1 MGTCQCS
8 TAGIRRL
15 RDRSKAVRCRQTV
28 KGSSINGLI
37 ALYSPTAAK
46 RIDGKIKPWRLERIK
61 YLVSRHLMRSLEV
74 DSGCDKLPPRPVLRF
89 VNLHRQAYEK
99 KTPFFLWQST
109 SSHQQMRMKET
120 DHGTFPHAN
129 ICLYHT
135 RPAVVVVTGEREA
148 GFICI
153 FNHIS
158 ICCAWIVFNVSL
170 TALLLPS
177 FRVGPF

>member
-1 MGTCQCS
+1 MLLIKACHTLTLLSPVFYFFYFFQIEIVGLLKHNSFVIVTLHWRDERLGTCQCS

-89 VNLHRQAYEK
+89 VNVHRQANERK
-99 KTPFFLWQST
+99 PH
-109 SSHQQMRMKET
+109 SSFGRAPRRTNK
-120 DHGTFPHAN
+120 
-129 ICLYHT
+129 
-135 RPAVVVVTGEREA
+135 
-148 GFICI
+148 
-153 FNHIS
+153 
-158 ICCAWIVFNVSL
+158 
-170 TALLLPS
+170 
-177 FRVGPF
+177 